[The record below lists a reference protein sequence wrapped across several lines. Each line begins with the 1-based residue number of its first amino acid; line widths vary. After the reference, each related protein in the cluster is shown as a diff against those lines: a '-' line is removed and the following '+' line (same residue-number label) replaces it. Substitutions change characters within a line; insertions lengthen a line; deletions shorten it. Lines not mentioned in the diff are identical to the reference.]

1 MAHIL
6 IIDDSPTERHFF
18 KSILIKNGYK
28 TSVAENGE
36 QGIEM
41 AISDQPDLI
50 LMDVVMPGMNGFQAT
65 RHLSKAPETSSI
77 PVVIVTTKNEQTDRV
92 WATRQGASAYLTKP
106 VDGKT
111 LIESVESFLVC

>member
-6 IIDDSPTERHFF
+6 IVDDSPTERHFF
-18 KSILIKNGYK
+18 TSILIKNGYK
-28 TSVAENGE
+28 TSVAETGE

-65 RHLSKAPETSSI
+65 RHLSKSPATAKI

-111 LIESVESFLVC
+111 LIESVESFLAC

>member
-18 KSILIKNGYK
+18 TSILSKNGYQ
-28 TSVAENGE
+28 TSVAETGE

-41 AISDQPDLI
+41 AINGQPDLI

-65 RHLSKAPETSSI
+65 RYLSKSPETAGI

-106 VDGKT
+106 VDSKT
-111 LIESVESFLVC
+111 LIESVKSFLVC